1 MTEMTF
7 NCQQHNNPPSV
18 WRKHKNL
25 SLADKNVAETKIFL
39 ISDGKLLIDLKADGE
54 KGRWVTSSSTRVY
67 WPPPASHTARLDS
80 AASQHTLTGRS
91 QAQAASSGVWS
102 LCSLYCPQLW
112 LYHHNSSSKPA
123 ECSVSQAWPVTW
135 ETSGWREIG
144 NWNSQPSQT
153 PQDWHSVKTVSWY
166 QVSVTLN

>member
-25 SLADKNVAETKIFL
+25 SLADKNVPETKIFL

-67 WPPPASHTARLDS
+67 WPPPASTGLRNGMPVGS
-80 AASQHTLTGRS
+80 NTLIMDPTG
-91 QAQAASSGVWS
+91 SG
-102 LCSLYCPQLW
+102 
-112 LYHHNSSSKPA
+112 
-123 ECSVSQAWPVTW
+123 E
-135 ETSGWREIG
+135 
-144 NWNSQPSQT
+144 
-153 PQDWHSVKTVSWY
+153 
-166 QVSVTLN
+166 LNPTGPGRIQ